1 MPAPPRGI
9 AKNCLRRPCAYEWQ
23 RLVQP
28 GERSL
33 CASIPAQLNQ
43 AKVPGAVWQWLH
55 DHSTHV
61 DAFVVGFC
69 QAEIEPRGLDPRR
82 VHRIHTHVRKWLQ
95 FVGYSTRCPLRDE
108 LESWALERHPHV
120 SALWKMCAT

>member
-1 MPAPPRGI
+1 
-9 AKNCLRRPCAYEWQ
+9 
-23 RLVQP
+23 
-28 GERSL
+28 
-33 CASIPAQLNQ
+33 
-43 AKVPGAVWQWLH
+43 LH

-82 VHRIHTHVRKWLQ
+82 VHMIHTQVRKWLQ
-95 FVGYSTRCPLRDE
+95 FVGYSTRYLTGDKNKCPLRDE